1 MSPATVTTSGNTLIH
16 KGKLII
22 DCAQGSVYVA
32 PSSDVEGVLGMSMVW
47 AFKNFLYARV
57 RVLLAPRQ
65 PVSLCYIQ
73 NRLHPH

>member
-16 KGKLII
+16 KGELII
-22 DCAQGSVYVA
+22 DYAQGSAYVT

-65 PVSLCYIQ
+65 SVSLYYIQ
-73 NRLHPH
+73 NLLRPH